1 MVNRNLS
8 LLTKTV
14 WLMASNTET
23 KCCRFTGS
31 SPTIGSIYCYS
42 VIKKWIPIS
51 VDSYS
56 NKEEAENSEK
66 ESTRTQS
73 ELV

>member
-23 KCCRFTGS
+23 KCCRFT
-31 SPTIGSIYCYS
+31 GSIYCYS

-73 ELV
+73 ELVQYI